1 MNEKPTYK
9 SEEQAEWE
17 CNGVFRT
24 HAPYYQVNTS
34 HTTTELL
41 AAEEEEYRT
50 LISLFGY
57 QAILQGICVL
67 AFEVMST
74 HIHGLY
80 AATEDKALAHMESV
94 LEQYGRYLRRKG
106 RSLNLKALDPKAF
119 PIPTLQ
125 QLRNEIAYVIRN
137 SFVARPDVHVFAD
150 PHGSGYLYYN
160 PMIDLLPSRPF
171 HELSLKEK
179 RSLLHTRDVED
190 PHGLRVLDGRIDPAC
205 FVDYRLV
212 ESLFPNARKFV
223 MWTMKNV
230 EAQASIAQS
239 RGEQPMLTDDDV
251 LSLVFKR
258 CRKLYNQSGPSKLT
272 VEQKK
277 ELALVLKQELHVPN
291 DQLART
297 VSLSLNILTEMFP
310 FGAKTN

>member
-1 MNEKPTYK
+1 MNEYSNHI

-17 CNGVFRT
+17 CNGIFRT

-41 AAEEEEYRT
+41 ATDEEEYRT

-80 AATEDKALAHMESV
+80 AATEEKALAHMGSV

-160 PMIDLLPSRPF
+160 PMIKLLPSRPF
-171 HELSLKEK
+171 QELSLKEK

-190 PHGLRVLDGRIDPAC
+190 LPGLRVLDVRVDPAC

-223 MWTMKNV
+223 MWTMKNI
-230 EAQASIAQS
+230 EAQASIAHS
-239 RGEQPMLTDDDV
+239 RGEQMMLTDDDV
-251 LSLVFKR
+251 LSVVFKR
-258 CRKLYNQSGPSKLT
+258 CRKTYNQSGPSKLSL
-272 VEQKK
+272 EQKK
-277 ELALVLKQELHVPN
+277 ELALALKQELHVPN
-291 DQLART
+291 DQLSRT
-297 VSLSLNILTEMFP
+297 LSLSPAIIRDMFP
-310 FGAKTN
+310 LSAKPC